1 MKNKNPY
8 CFLKGLCLFLV
19 LFVLVSCDDLESVV
33 LDGPTSIEKGN
44 GGLYILCDGNYALNN
59 STLALYNFKNGT
71 LNIDYFQTN
80 NGRKLGDTGNDL
92 QRYGSKLYAVVN
104 GSSQIE
110 VIDAETGESVRQ
122 IPLFDGSK
130 GRQPRS
136 VTFWEGK
143 TYVCSFDGTVARID
157 TATLNVE
164 AYVHVGRNP
173 DGITVSHGKLYVSNS
188 GGLDYASSLG
198 YDNTVSVIDLST
210 FSENKR
216 ITVGLNPG
224 KIKADIYGY
233 VYVVSRGDYQSTS
246 GVWQCIDANTDEV
259 VATYDLSVTNFDFY
273 GNLAYL
279 YSYDNKN
286 KESWIKVFNLR
297 SGEVVQD
304 SFIKDGAKI
313 TTPYG
318 ISVNPDN
325 GDVFITDAG
334 NYVSMGDVYCFSQ
347 DGLLKYKIANVG
359 ISPNTVLYVEDL
371 AGKATDEVDSTVLDA
386 KYLYH
391 VLEYIPAPGQFVG
404 TFPVY
409 TDGAT
414 IENMRVMAEKQ
425 LKGKTGGLVSLG
437 RYGGSLTFNFKNAV
451 QNVADCNDLKIYG
464 NAFANA
470 SEPGIVEVSVDRNL
484 NGLAD
489 DVWYE
494 LAGSEYYK
502 AGTTKN
508 YHICY
513 YRPSSPSD
521 SVPYKDNQGRTGLV
535 NAFYPAWQCDS
546 IVWTGTLLAPI
557 ATQNSTGYWELH
569 SLDWGYVD
577 NLSEKSDPSGFDI
590 DWAVDGDGHSIHLDS
605 INFVRVYT
613 GVNQNAGK
621 IGELSTEITGAE
633 NLHP

>member
-8 CFLKGLCLFLV
+8 CFLKGWCLFSV

-33 LDGPTSIEKGN
+33 LDGSTSVEERD
-44 GGLYILCDGNYALNN
+44 GGLYILCDGNYTLNN
-59 STLALYNFKNGT
+59 STLALYNFRNGT
-71 LNIDYFQTN
+71 LNTDYFQTN

-92 QRYGSKLYAVVN
+92 QRYGSKLYVVVN

-110 VIDAETGESVRQ
+110 VLDAVTGVSVRQ

-130 GRQPRS
+130 GRQPRFI
-136 VTFWEGK
+136 TFWEGK
-143 TYVCSFDGTVARID
+143 AYICSFDGTVARID

-173 DGITVSHGKLYVSNS
+173 DGIAVSHGKLYVSNS

-210 FSENKR
+210 FSEKKR

-224 KIKADIYGY
+224 KMKADIYGY
-233 VYVVSRGDYQSTS
+233 VYVASRGDYQSTS

-297 SGEVVQD
+297 SGEVVQN
-304 SFIKDGAKI
+304 SFIKDGTKI

-318 ISVNPDN
+318 INVNPDN

-359 ISPNTVLYVEDL
+359 ISPNSVLYVEDL

-391 VLEYIPAPGQFVG
+391 VLAYTPAPGQFIG
-404 TFPVY
+404 TFPAC

-414 IENMRVMAEKQ
+414 IERMRAMAEKQ

-437 RYGGSLTFNFKNAV
+437 RYGGSLTFAFKNAV
-451 QNVADCNDLKIYG
+451 QNVADSNDFKIYG
-464 NAFANA
+464 NAFTNA
-470 SEPGIVEVSVDRNL
+470 SEPGIVEVSVD
-484 NGLAD
+484 GD
-489 DVWYE
+489 TWYE

-502 AGTTKN
+502 TSTTKH
-508 YHICY
+508 YRICY
-513 YRPSSPSD
+513 YRPSSLSD
-521 SVPYKDNQGRTGLV
+521 SVLYRDNQGRTGFV
-535 NAFYPAWQCDS
+535 NAFYPAWQGDS
-546 IVWTGTLLAPI
+546 IVWTGTLLAPT
-557 ATQNSTGYWELH
+557 ATQNTTGYWELH
-569 SLDWGYVD
+569 GLDWGYVD
-577 NLSEKSDPSGFDI
+577 NLSEKSDSSGFDI
-590 DWAVDGDGHSIHLDS
+590 DWAVDDDGRPIHLDS
-605 INFVRVYT
+605 INFIRVYT

-633 NLHP
+633 SLHP